1 MIYNNCMTKIN
12 LGNLPFKLLKDI
24 YISILRRLGINLDH
38 GHTWER
44 LAPQYRNNEIT
55 NLLYGFVA
63 NLLPIYLSTKSDLLL
78 KRARTEDQIKSASFA
93 LGDHYKLLKSLALS
107 INAKNVIDIGTY
119 TGMSAISF
127 LDANC
132 KVKSFDIVNSLNLP
146 DNIITEDDISEEK
159 ISLICGDLFDDDFF
173 AANINNFID
182 ADIIFFDGPK
192 FGGFEQKILPK
203 ILALNY
209 YKNTIVVMDDIH
221 MKKMKILWYELNYPR
236 LDLSLLGHISGT
248 GIIFPKFGKV
258 NVSTNNY

>member
-1 MIYNNCMTKIN
+1 MTKIN
-12 LGNLPFKLLKDI
+12 LGDLPFKLLKNI

-55 NLLYGFVA
+55 SLLYNFVE
-63 NLLPIYLSTKSDLLL
+63 NLLPIYLSTKNDLLL
-78 KRARTEDQIKSASFA
+78 KRARTEDQIKSASYA

-132 KVKSFDIVNSLNLP
+132 KIKSFDIINPLDLE
-146 DNIITEDDISEEK
+146 DNIITEEDISEDK

-173 AANINNFID
+173 ATNVNCFLD
-182 ADIIFFDGPK
+182 ADIIFLDGPK